1 MRELAN
7 WILLVLSGV
16 GRVIVT
22 PTARVTIPAQTKI
35 PLPTK
40 KMLETAFQIV
50 STLDNILLESCISYS
65 LPNLLQQTL
74 NFDLQ
79 SWSMRNLA
87 RGLYTKCELIA

>member
-1 MRELAN
+1 MIPLPTKIA
-7 WILLVLSGV
+7 IATLTA
-16 GRVIVT
+16 RVIVT
-22 PTARVTIPAQTKI
+22 PTARVMN
-35 PLPTK
+35 PLPMK
-40 KMLETAFQIV
+40 KVLETAFQIV